1 MASMLISGLIT
12 LLQQPG
18 LMLEMEEERQKL
30 LEFFTDAL
38 TKLSDAEL
46 RAKGDPGVKTWL
58 VDLNAVED
66 DSQLRVLR
74 IEAEHDVRT
83 WLDDLNAAA
92 YEADNIV
99 DDFTYAKLKAEAE
112 ADGCRNQN
120 GDRVRVGL
128 FLLSCFK
135 TSSINRRGALQGI
148 ENRICSIVNR
158 IDDLDERMRAFNF
171 RPGQE
176 INITSLE
183 MPQHLNFSSPTEIV
197 GRDDEIALIKDAI
210 FIWMDIYISIVG
222 PQGIGKTALA
232 RFVCNNVFKS
242 AVSELCVVWINVGS
256 EFNIGK
262 ITKSIIDQVI
272 GKDCCI
278 SEDDTDLLE
287 LRLSQEVCT
296 YRSNYLVVLDDVRTV
311 CKEQI
316 LKFIKMMETNVR
328 SFWLIVTSSFQ
339 EVGQIFGGGLEPEP
353 LRAKDAWNLFCK
365 KAFSD
370 DANET
375 CPEILEEMGKKI
387 VVTCGGSP
395 LALNMMGA
403 LMRFKKQPEE
413 WRRVIN
419 QLECYTVDGVATVE
433 KIIKVCYDNLCS
445 QVKQCFA
452 FCSLFPEGC
461 YMDKEVL
468 IKLWMANGLL
478 LPSNGSRSTPPEENG
493 NIVFNELA
501 SRHFFEDVK
510 LVHED
515 SYGNEYGF
523 HSSRIT
529 CKMLDLVHKQA
540 VIAAREFALQNPY
553 LLSISGDSQVDIPNL
568 LKTNPAAR
576 TLLFPDDPFI
586 RNVNC
591 SAVPRANSLRG
602 LHLHSALFQRD
613 LVVLKYMRHLRY
625 LDLSGSRIKILPEST
640 SLLYFLQ
647 TLNLS
652 KCLFLY
658 HLPENM
664 KYMRSLRH
672 LYIHK
677 CPRLKKMPAHL
688 RQLSNLQTLTTYIV
702 GEENTSTGID
712 QIKGL
717 HLGGLL
723 ELYNL
728 RKVKTV
734 TVAKEADLV
743 SKTNLDRLTLNW
755 GTEPLVMSKENNDLG
770 VLEALQ
776 PHTKLKVLKVQQ
788 YGGREFAA
796 WLANP
801 VAMGFI
807 NFVELHLIGCSQCET
822 LPAVW
827 KLPSLRVLCL
837 KDMSSL
843 TCISRTDHKDSSGQ
857 FFPSLKRLVLVGLK
871 KLERWHEE
879 EEREE
884 TEEEEEGGV
893 STSSYMETTFK
904 LTKLHQLE
912 ITSCPN
918 LKTMPYVPRLKHIT
932 ASIENY
938 RLLLSVTNVITR
950 EESLVKEANIAKA
963 SSADNEPF
971 PALKEEVEEIEGSD
985 TLKIL
990 RMDSTNSFFMPT
1002 ILPHSLLGVSG
1013 LWRSFNR
1020 LEYLEI
1026 INCNTLVSWPLEFRY
1041 LKLLIRL
1048 SIRMCPNLTGKP
1060 PAHAKNNISLF
1071 PTLRNLEF
1079 YECSSLKEV
1088 PKCGYG
1094 LSVLELDECAQVE
1107 SISGIERVDMLYLS
1121 CISWTSLPSWL
1132 PEIKNL
1138 KTLWVSKC
1146 PRVKELPGG
1155 EWLSSLE
1162 KLTISE
1168 CPDLEKFCK
1177 EGPYSSIISQIVR
1190 STDNSPSAITRLDQK
1205 VSDKASLYS
1214 AGWCFR

>member
-1 MASMLISGLIT
+1 MASMLISGMIP
-12 LLQQPG
+12 LLQQSG
-18 LMLEMEEERQKL
+18 LMLEMEEQYQKL

-38 TKLSDAEL
+38 PKLADAEL
-46 RAKGDPGVKTWL
+46 RA
-58 VDLNAVED
+58 
-66 DSQLRVLR
+66 
-74 IEAEHDVRT
+74 EAEPDVRT
-83 WLDDLNAAA
+83 WLNDFNTVA
-92 YEADNIV
+92 YEADDIV
-99 DDFTYAKLKAEAE
+99 DDFRYAKLQAEAE
-112 ADGCRNQN
+112 ADSCQTQN

-135 TSSINRRGALQGI
+135 TSSINRSGALQGI
-148 ENRICSIVNR
+148 ENRIGSIVNR
-158 IDDLDERMRAFNF
+158 IDDLDERMRALNF

-183 MPQHLNFSSPTEIV
+183 MPQRLNFSSPTEIV
-197 GRDDEIALIKDAI
+197 GREKEIREIKNLIP
-210 FIWMDIYISIVG
+210 FGFSVYISFVG

-232 RFVCNNVFKS
+232 RFICNNIMITYRDRYKRW
-242 AVSELCVVWINVGS
+242 LNVVWVDVGS

-278 SEDDTDLLE
+278 SEGDTDLLE
-287 LRLSQEVCT
+287 LRLSQELCHA
-296 YRSNYLVVLDDVRTV
+296 RCLVVLDDVRTV
-311 CKEQI
+311 RKELI
-316 LKFIKMMETNVR
+316 LEFNKLMKTKVRTN
-328 SFWLIVTSSFQ
+328 WLIVTSSFQ
-339 EVGQIFGGGLEPEP
+339 EVVQMFEVKHTMNNANYNYVLEP
-353 LRAKDAWNLFCK
+353 LMDHHAWNLFCK

-375 CPEILEEMGKKI
+375 CPEILEKMGKKI
-387 VVTCGGSP
+387 VDTCGGSP

-413 WRRVIN
+413 WQRVIN
-419 QLECYTVDGVATVE
+419 QLEYYTVDGVATVE

-452 FCSLFPEGC
+452 FCSLFPEGY

-478 LPSNGSRSTPPEENG
+478 LPSDGSRTTPPEENG
-493 NIVFNELA
+493 DIVFNKLA

-515 SYGNEYGF
+515 SYGNEYGY
-523 HSSRIT
+523 HSRVK
-529 CKMLDLVHKQA
+529 CKMLDLIHEQA

-553 LLSISGDSQVDIPNL
+553 LLSISDDSQVDIPIL
-568 LKTNPAAR
+568 LEPNPDTR
-576 TLLFPDDPFI
+576 TLLFPGDPFI

-602 LHLHSALFQRD
+602 LHLQSALFQRD
-613 LVVLKYMRHLRY
+613 LLVLKYMRHLRY
-625 LDLSGSRIKILPEST
+625 LDLSRSRIKILPEST

-658 HLPENM
+658 QLPKNM
-664 KYMRSLRH
+664 KYMKSLRH

-677 CPRLKKMPAHL
+677 CPRLKKMPAHF
-688 RQLSNLQTLTTYIV
+688 RKLSNLQTLTTYIV
-702 GEENTSTGID
+702 GEENTNTGID

-728 RKVKTV
+728 RKVKNV
-734 TVAKEADLV
+734 KIAKGADLV

-755 GTEPLVMSKENNDLG
+755 GTEPLVMSKGNNDLG

-776 PHTKLKVLKVQQ
+776 PHTQLKVLKVQQ

-801 VAMGFI
+801 VAMGFV

-827 KLPSLRVLCL
+827 KLPSLNVLCL
-837 KDMSSL
+837 KHMPSL
-843 TCISRTDHKDSSGQ
+843 TCISRTDEKDSSGQ
-857 FFPSLKRLVLVGLK
+857 FFPSLKRLVLVGLM
-871 KLERWHEE
+871 KLERWHEKE
-879 EEREE
+879 EEGGEIEEEEGETEEEEEEE
-884 TEEEEEGGV
+884 TEEEEEGGEG
-893 STSSYMETTFK
+893 SSCSYMETSFE
-904 LTKLHQLE
+904 LTMLDQLE

-918 LKTMPYVPRLKHIT
+918 LKIMPRVPRLKHIT

-938 RLLLSVTNVITR
+938 RLLWSITNVITR

-963 SSADNEPF
+963 SSTDNEPF
-971 PALKEEVEEIEGSD
+971 PALEEKVEKNPSINN
-985 TLKIL
+985 LRIL

-1002 ILPHSLLGVSG
+1002 ILPHSLLGFSG
-1013 LWRSFNR
+1013 LWISFNQ

-1041 LKLLIRL
+1041 LRRLVRL
-1048 SIRMCPNLTGKP
+1048 SIRMCPNLTGEL
-1060 PAHAKNNISLF
+1060 PAQAKNNSSLKALFFISL
-1071 PTLRNLEF
+1071 RKLEF
-1079 YECSSLKEV
+1079 YGCSSLKQV
-1088 PKCGYG
+1088 PKCGNK

-1107 SISGIERVDMLYLS
+1107 SISGIEQLDMLYLS

-1132 PEIKNL
+1132 PEIKEL
-1138 KTLWVSKC
+1138 GTLWVSDC

-1155 EWLSSLE
+1155 EWLSSLK
-1162 KLTISE
+1162 KLKISE
-1168 CPDLEKFCK
+1168 CPDLDKFCK
-1177 EGPYSSIISQIVR
+1177 EGPYSSIISKIGQ
-1190 STDNSPSAITRLDQK
+1190 STDNSPSAI
-1205 VSDKASLYS
+1205 
-1214 AGWCFR
+1214 

>member
-1 MASMLISGLIT
+1 MASMLISGMIP
-12 LLQQPG
+12 LLQQSG
-18 LMLEMEEERQKL
+18 LMLEMEEQRQKL

-38 TKLSDAEL
+38 HKLADAEL
-46 RAKGDPGVKTWL
+46 RA
-58 VDLNAVED
+58 
-66 DSQLRVLR
+66 
-74 IEAEHDVRT
+74 EAEPDVRT
-83 WLDDLNAAA
+83 WLDDFNAAA
-92 YEADNIV
+92 YEAEDIV
-99 DDFTYAKLKAEAE
+99 DDFRYAKLQAEAE
-112 ADGCRNQN
+112 ANGCRNQN

-135 TSSINRRGALQGI
+135 TSSIHRSGALQGI
-148 ENRICSIVNR
+148 ENRIGSIVNR
-158 IDDLDERMRAFNF
+158 IDGLDERMRAFNF
-171 RPGQE
+171 QPGQE

-183 MPQHLNFSSPTEIV
+183 MPQHLNFLRSTEIV
-197 GRDDEIALIKDAI
+197 GRDEEIRQIGNPPLSEVRNVC
-210 FIWMDIYISIVG
+210 ISIVG

-232 RFVCNNVFKS
+232 RLVCNSPRVKS
-242 AVSELCVVWINVGS
+242 KFDCVVWVDVGS

-262 ITKSIIDQVI
+262 IIKSIIDQVI

-278 SEDDTDLLE
+278 SKGDTDLLE
-287 LRLSQEVCT
+287 LRLSQELY
-296 YRSNYLVVLDDVRTV
+296 YRSCLVVLDDVHTV
-311 CKEQI
+311 CKELI
-316 LKFIKMMETNVR
+316 SEFKKLMLTVKRIR
-328 SFWLIVTSSFQ
+328 LIVTSSFQ
-339 EVGQIFGGGLEPEP
+339 EVGQMFGGEHPKFNRNYNYVLKP
-353 LRAKDAWNLFCK
+353 LRAKDGCKLFCK

-375 CPEILEEMGKKI
+375 PPEILEQMGWKI

-403 LMRFKKQPEE
+403 LMRFKKQPKE
-413 WRRVIN
+413 WRQVIN
-419 QLECYTVDGVATVE
+419 QLEYYTVDGVATVE

-452 FCSLFPEGC
+452 FCSLFPEGY

-478 LPSNGSRSTPPEENG
+478 LPSDGSRSMPPEENG
-493 NIVFNELA
+493 NIVFNELV
-501 SRHFFEDVK
+501 SRHFFVDVK

-515 SYGNEYGF
+515 SYGNKYGY
-523 HSSRIT
+523 HSRVT
-529 CKMLDLVHKQA
+529 CKMLDLIHEQA

-553 LLSISGDSQVDIPNL
+553 LLSISGDSQIDIPKL
-568 LKTNPAAR
+568 LEANPAAR
-576 TLLFPDDPFI
+576 TLLSPGDPFI
-586 RNVNC
+586 RNANC
-591 SAVPRANSLRG
+591 SAVPIANSLRG
-602 LHLHSALFQRD
+602 LHLHSALFQPD
-613 LVVLKYMRHLRY
+613 LLVLKYMRHLRY
-625 LDLSGSRIKILPEST
+625 LDLSRSRIKILPESIG
-640 SLLYFLQ
+640 LLYFLQ
-647 TLNLS
+647 TLNVS

-755 GTEPLVMSKENNDLG
+755 GTEPLVMSKDNNDLG

-776 PHTKLKVLKVQQ
+776 PHTQLKVLKVQQ
-788 YGGREFAA
+788 YGGGEFAA

-801 VAMGFI
+801 VAMGFV

-827 KLPSLRVLCL
+827 KLPSLKVLCL
-837 KDMSSL
+837 KHMPNL
-843 TCISRTDHKDSSGQ
+843 TCISRTDEKDNSGQ
-857 FFPSLKRLVLVGLK
+857 YFPSLKRLALVGLK

-879 EEREE
+879 AIHTIIGGGE
-884 TEEEEEGGV
+884 TEEEEEGG
-893 STSSYMETTFK
+893 ETEEEEKPKKRRNRRRGVIIFTM
-904 LTKLHQLE
+904 LDQLE

-918 LKTMPYVPRLKHIT
+918 LKTMPLVPQLKHIT

-938 RLLLSVTNVITR
+938 RLLWSVTNVITQAK
-950 EESLVKEANIAKA
+950 SLVEEANIAKA

-971 PALKEEVEEIEGSD
+971 PTLKEEVEERKGTEK
-985 TLKIL
+985 LRIL

-1002 ILPHSLLGVSG
+1002 MLLHSLLGFSG
-1013 LWRSFNR
+1013 LWRSFNF
-1020 LEYLEI
+1020 LQYLEI
-1026 INCNTLVSWPLEFRY
+1026 INCNTLVSWPLEFRD
-1041 LKLLIRL
+1041 LKHLIRL
-1048 SIRMCPNLTGKP
+1048 SIRMCPNLTGKL
-1060 PAHAKNNISLF
+1060 PAQAENNIWLFSSL
-1071 PTLRNLEF
+1071 RKLEF
-1079 YECSSLKEV
+1079 YGCSSLKEV
-1088 PKCGYG
+1088 PKCGDYFSG
-1094 LSVLELDECAQVE
+1094 LSVLELDECPQVE
-1107 SISGIERVDMLYLS
+1107 LISGIKRLDMLYLS

-1132 PEIKNL
+1132 PEIKEL
-1138 KTLWVSKC
+1138 GTLWVSDC

-1155 EWLSSLE
+1155 EWLSSLK
-1162 KLTISE
+1162 KLKMSE

-1177 EGPYSSIISQIVR
+1177 EGPYSSIISQIGKK
-1190 STDNSPSAITRLDQK
+1190 DDAE
-1205 VSDKASLYS
+1205 DKEDEIEQ
-1214 AGWCFR
+1214 

>member
-1 MASMLISGLIT
+1 MFSRNYNFV
-12 LLQQPG
+12 LQP
-18 LMLEMEEERQKL
+18 L
-30 LEFFTDAL
+30 TD
-38 TKLSDAEL
+38 
-46 RAKGDPGVKTWL
+46 
-58 VDLNAVED
+58 N
-66 DSQLRVLR
+66 
-74 IEAEHDVRT
+74 
-83 WLDDLNAAA
+83 
-92 YEADNIV
+92 
-99 DDFTYAKLKAEAE
+99 
-112 ADGCRNQN
+112 DG
-120 GDRVRVGL
+120 
-128 FLLSCFK
+128 
-135 TSSINRRGALQGI
+135 
-148 ENRICSIVNR
+148 
-158 IDDLDERMRAFNF
+158 
-171 RPGQE
+171 
-176 INITSLE
+176 
-183 MPQHLNFSSPTEIV
+183 
-197 GRDDEIALIKDAI
+197 
-210 FIWMDIYISIVG
+210 
-222 PQGIGKTALA
+222 
-232 RFVCNNVFKS
+232 
-242 AVSELCVVWINVGS
+242 
-256 EFNIGK
+256 
-262 ITKSIIDQVI
+262 
-272 GKDCCI
+272 
-278 SEDDTDLLE
+278 
-287 LRLSQEVCT
+287 
-296 YRSNYLVVLDDVRTV
+296 
-311 CKEQI
+311 
-316 LKFIKMMETNVR
+316 
-328 SFWLIVTSSFQ
+328 
-339 EVGQIFGGGLEPEP
+339 
-353 LRAKDAWNLFCK
+353 WNLFRK

-452 FCSLFPEGC
+452 FCSLFPEGY
-461 YMDKEVL
+461 YMEKEVL

-478 LPSNGSRSTPPEENG
+478 LPSNGSRSMPPEENG

-515 SYGNEYGF
+515 SYGNKYGY
-523 HSSRIT
+523 HSRLT
-529 CKMLDLVHKQA
+529 CKMLDLIHEQA
-540 VIAAREFALQNPY
+540 VIAAREFALQKPY
-553 LLSISGDSQVDIPNL
+553 LLSISGDSQVDNPIL
-568 LKTNPAAR
+568 LETNPAAR
-576 TLLFPDDPFI
+576 TLLFPGDPFI

-602 LHLHSALFQRD
+602 LHLHSALFQPD
-613 LVVLKYMRHLRY
+613 LLVLKYMRHLRY
-625 LDLSGSRIKILPEST
+625 LDLSRSRITILPEST

-652 KCLFLY
+652 KCLLLH

-677 CPRLKKMPAHL
+677 CPRLKKMPAHF

-712 QIKGL
+712 QIKGM

-728 RKVKTV
+728 HKVKTV
-734 TVAKEADLV
+734 TIAKEADLV

-755 GTEPLVMSKENNDLG
+755 GTEPLVMSEENNDLG

-776 PHTKLKVLKVQQ
+776 PHTQLKVLKVQQ

-801 VAMGFI
+801 VAMGFV

-837 KDMSSL
+837 KHMPSL
-843 TCISRTDHKDSSGQ
+843 TCISRTDDHKDSSGQ
-857 FFPSLKRLVLVGLK
+857 FFPSLKRLVLVGLN

-879 EEREE
+879 VIHTIIGGGGEI
-884 TEEEEEGGV
+884 EEEKERGGGA
-893 STSSYMETTFK
+893 SCSNLETTFEEVTIFTM
-904 LTKLHQLE
+904 LDQLE
-912 ITSCPN
+912 ITGCPN
-918 LKTMPYVPRLKHIT
+918 LKTMPRVPQLKHIT

-938 RLLLSVTNVITR
+938 RLLWSITNVITR
-950 EESLVKEANIAKA
+950 PESIVKEANIAKA
-963 SSADNEPF
+963 SSIDNEPF
-971 PALKEEVEEIEGSD
+971 PALEEMVEKGLVR
-985 TLKIL
+985 TALRIL

-1002 ILPHSLLGVSG
+1002 ILPHSLLHSSG
-1013 LWRSFNR
+1013 LWRSFNN

-1041 LKLLIRL
+1041 LENLIRL
-1048 SIRMCPNLTGKP
+1048 SIRMCPNLTGKL
-1060 PAHAKNNISLF
+1060 PAQAKNNISLF
-1071 PTLRNLEF
+1071 PALRKLEF
-1079 YECSSLKEV
+1079 YGCSSLKEV
-1088 PKCGYG
+1088 PKCGNK
-1094 LSVLELDECAQVE
+1094 LNVLELDECAQVE
-1107 SISGIERVDMLYLS
+1107 SISGIKRLDMLYLS

-1138 KTLWVSKC
+1138 KTLWVSEC

-1155 EWLSSLE
+1155 EWLSSLK
-1162 KLTISE
+1162 KLKISE
-1168 CPDLEKFCK
+1168 CPDLKKFCK
-1177 EGPYSSIISQIVR
+1177 EGPYSSIIS
-1190 STDNSPSAITRLDQK
+1190 
-1205 VSDKASLYS
+1205 
-1214 AGWCFR
+1214 